1 MKRLGSSSKSSVE
14 TVGVTGEVVGAA
26 EEVCGAED
34 VAASVMTLVASV
46 EGADETGTVSAE
58 DGRTTVGRIGS
69 KVSVATERGRAD
81 RCWTDEA
88 SLATGGRGP
97 AAPRSS
103 QTAVLEL
110 ELEKASQTPRS
121 EEVVTSGTRP
131 RVSAQIRQS
140 EEEGQRG
147 RTGSDV

>member
-1 MKRLGSSSKSSVE
+1 M
-14 TVGVTGEVVGAA
+14 TGVVVGGA
-26 EEVCGAED
+26 EEVGGAED
-34 VAASVMTLVASV
+34 VTAFVMTLVDSV
-46 EGADETGTVSAE
+46 RGADETGMVSAE
-58 DGRTTVGRIGS
+58 EGQTTVRRIGS
-69 KVSVATERGRAD
+69 KVSVVTGRGRAD

-131 RVSAQIRQS
+131 RVSAQIHQS

-147 RTGSDV
+147 RTGAAV